1 MLVIYS
7 GAASITREIRH
18 MLRLVIV
25 LSRDSLVSISCGLVP
40 FPKRRLQARSCQ
52 VEFINHMAGFPKEIQ
67 RRNFGTGEHTMN
79 SRTLLANTLLLSLS
93 FYLSASVPTG
103 QHEAGGHDA
112 KRLEQD
118 ISSLE

>member
-18 MLRLVIV
+18 MLRLFIV

-52 VEFINHMAGFPKEIQ
+52 VELINHMRHDEQNVGIERELFVEEAEEVHCG
-67 RRNFGTGEHTMN
+67 
-79 SRTLLANTLLLSLS
+79 
-93 FYLSASVPTG
+93 VPIV
-103 QHEAGGHDA
+103 H
-112 KRLEQD
+112 R
-118 ISSLE
+118 